1 MARPPA
7 VAGQFYE
14 GTKSGL
20 VQEIEQCFL
29 GELGPGKLPEVRP
42 QRVGSVLGLVCPH
55 AGYHYSGSAAAHAY
69 AALAADGI
77 PDVAVLLGPNH
88 YGLGPAVAVSPEDA
102 WATPLGSLRADAETA
117 ETILKLSRYAEAD
130 ELPHMKEHSI
140 EVQLPFLQYIGRDS
154 TRIVPISIA
163 HLDRSDALALVEDL
177 GHAIAEAVSGRSAV
191 VIASTDFTHYESHSV
206 AQTRDALAMEPIV
219 AMDPQGLIEVVYSKD
234 ITMCGV
240 IGVAVM
246 LEACKRLGAVNARKL
261 TYYTSGDVSGD
272 RSQVVGYGSLSIE
285 LPT

>member
-29 GELGPGKLPEVRP
+29 GKLGPGKLPEVRSE
-42 QRVGSVLGLVCPH
+42 RVGSILGLVCPH
-55 AGYHYSGSAAAHAY
+55 AGYYYSGSAAAYAY
-69 AALAADGI
+69 EALAADGI

-88 YGLGPAVAVSPEDA
+88 YGLGSAVAVSPDEA
-102 WATPLGSLRADAETA
+102 WATPLGSLRADAEVT
-117 ETILKLSRYAEAD
+117 ETVLKLSKFAEAD
-130 ELPHMKEHSI
+130 ELPHTKEHSI
-140 EVQLPFLQYIGRDS
+140 EAQLPFLQYIGADS
-154 TRIVPISIA
+154 VKIVPISIA
-163 HLDRSDALALVEDL
+163 HINKSDAQALVLDL
-177 GHAIAEAVSGRSAV
+177 GAAIAEAISGKSAV
-191 VIASTDFTHYESHSV
+191 VIASTDFTHYESQSV
-206 AQTRDALAMEPIV
+206 AETRDALAMEQIL
-219 AMDPQGLIEVVYSKD
+219 AMDPQGLIELVYAKN

-246 LEACKRLGAVNARKL
+246 LEACKRLGAVSARRL

-272 RSQVVGYGSLSIE
+272 KSQVVGYGAMSIN
-285 LPT
+285 L